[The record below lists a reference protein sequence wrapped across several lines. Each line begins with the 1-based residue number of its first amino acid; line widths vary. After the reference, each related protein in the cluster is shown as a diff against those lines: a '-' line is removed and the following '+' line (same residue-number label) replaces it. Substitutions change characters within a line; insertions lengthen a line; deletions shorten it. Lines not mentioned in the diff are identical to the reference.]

1 MQSLM
6 WEEFLGS
13 NVDCYMEA
21 SPRLLCTKITRGEGS
36 CNLDEGKSFSVP
48 MWFSTSR
55 LVPDCFAQMLQ
66 EKKVCKEED
75 FSNPSGKK
83 KGCSTNSTTIFDYF

>member
-66 EKKVCKEED
+66 EKIIGAVYKLSSLGFLYEIV
-75 FSNPSGKK
+75 
-83 KGCSTNSTTIFDYF
+83 YF